1 VWRTASEE
9 PTVIRNE
16 VGGDRFDRFDVGVQP
31 RDIAASGGDV
41 WLVAC
46 GTPGTVVR
54 LDAETGDV
62 LATIPAGGAVC
73 PYQYLATGN
82 PISIAAGEGVWVTD
96 ALNGTISRISETTNQ
111 VDAPIRVGD
120 IPTAVAV
127 GLGSVWVIVDGTE
140 SPSPPTS

>member
-1 VWRTASEE
+1 
-9 PTVIRNE
+9 
-16 VGGDRFDRFDVGVQP
+16 VQP

-54 LDAETGDV
+54 LDAQTGDV
-62 LATIPAGGAVC
+62 SAPIPAGGAVC
-73 PYQYLATGN
+73 GYEFLATG
-82 PISIAAGEGVWVTD
+82 PISIAAGDEGVWDTD
-96 ALNGTISRISETTNQ
+96 ALNGTISRISEITNQ
-111 VDAPIRVGD
+111 VGAPIRVGD

-140 SPSPPTS
+140 SPSPPAS